1 MSAAPGWL
9 PDPTGRHEHRFWD
22 GTRWTDDVADRGVAS
37 VDPLN
42 APPRPTTPQPQQ
54 PASAP
59 APHPRPQP
67 QPLPQQPVPQ
77 PQAQPPGQPQ
87 PAPQHFATPPGG
99 GGSSSG
105 RSTALLVALGVVVL
119 ALVAGIVVVLT
130 SQDDDE
136 PGTDTT
142 TSTEAPTT
150 TTTTTVPDDTSDQV
164 VEEFATAIHEG
175 SDGSFTLDQA
185 RCMARGIL
193 DVIGLER
200 LAEVRIQA
208 GDDATVNPVDLLTEE
223 EQEAAF
229 DVMRACVPEGSIDP
243 PSSG

>member
-1 MSAAPGWL
+1 MSAAPGWQ

-37 VDPLN
+37 VDPL
-42 APPRPTTPQPQQ
+42 AGPARPATPTPPTPQPQ
-54 PASAP
+54 
-59 APHPRPQP
+59 PQP
-67 QPLPQQPVPQ
+67 QPIPQ
-77 PQAQPPGQPQ
+77 PQPQPQ
-87 PAPQHFATPPGG
+87 PAPQHFAAQPTGG
-99 GGSSSG
+99 DGDGGG

-119 ALVAGIVVVLT
+119 ALVAGILVVLT
-130 SQDDDE
+130 GQDDGDDE
-136 PGTDTT
+136 ATDTT
-142 TSTEAPTT
+142 TTSTTEATT
-150 TTTTTVPDDTSDQV
+150 TTTTTDPDDSSDQV

-175 SDGSFTLDQA
+175 SDGNFSLDQA

-200 LAEVRIQA
+200 LAEVRIEA
-208 GDDATVNPVDLLTEE
+208 GDDVTVNPVDLLTDE

-229 DVMRACVPEGSIDP
+229 DVMRECVPEGSIDQ

>member
-1 MSAAPGWL
+1 MSAAPGWQ

-42 APPRPTTPQPQQ
+42 APARPTTPQPQPQ
-54 PASAP
+54 PPTAP
-59 APHPRPQP
+59 QPQPQP
-67 QPLPQQPVPQ
+67 QPLTVP
-77 PQAQPPGQPQ
+77 G
-87 PAPQHFATPPGG
+87 PQHYVDGPGG
-99 GGSSSG
+99 DGSSSG
-105 RSTALLVALGVVVL
+105 LSTGLLVALGVVVL
-119 ALVAGIVVVLT
+119 VLVAGIVLVLT
-130 SQDDDE
+130 GKDDGDDQ
-136 PGTDTT
+136 TADTTT

-150 TTTTTVPDDTSDQV
+150 TTTGPDDTSAQV

-175 SDGSFTLDQA
+175 SDGNFSLDQA
-185 RCMARGIL
+185 RCMAGGIL

-208 GDDATVNPVDLLTEE
+208 GDDATVNPVDLLTEA

-229 DVMRACVPEGSIDP
+229 DVMRDCVPEGTIEA
-243 PSSG
+243 PSPG